1 MHTRRNLL
9 MAFLLGA
16 FLFGGAVTSP
26 SFAFAATD
34 GEGETAEKGKTA
46 EGEGHGAHDTSAP
59 LIPGTDL
66 VLISVI
72 TFGLFLIVL
81 RKFAWG
87 PLIDGLDTRESKYR
101 KLLADAQQDR
111 DRAVALLGDYESKLK
126 AAQAEVDEIIA
137 EARRDAE
144 RTKTDIVAA
153 AQSEAETTRNR
164 ALEDIGRARDQA
176 VAELFDHMRTN
187 VVAATEQVLSRSLN
201 DDDHQ
206 RLVDEALAQVS
217 GS

>member
-1 MHTRRNLL
+1 MHARRLL
-9 MAFLLGA
+9 QLVFILTISA
-16 FLFGGAVTSP
+16 AVLSFTAD
-26 SFAFAATD
+26 SFAASENGDKAA
-34 GEGETAEKGKTA
+34 A
-46 EGEGHGAHDTSAP
+46 GEGHETPGLPGAK
-59 LIPGTDL
+59 TDL
-66 VLISVI
+66 VLISCI
-72 TFGLFLIVL
+72 TFGLFIFVL
-81 RKFAWG
+81 KKVAWA
-87 PLIDGLDTRESKYR
+87 PLVEGLDNRESKYR

-111 DRAVALLGDYESKLK
+111 DKAVTLLEDYEARLK
-126 AAQAEVDEIIA
+126 SAQAEVDEIIA

-153 AQSEAETTRNR
+153 AQQEAETTRNR
-164 ALEDIGRARDQA
+164 ALEDIERARDQA
-176 VAELFDHMRTN
+176 VSELFDHMRSS

>member
-1 MHTRRNLL
+1 MHTRQKLL
-9 MAFLLGA
+9 LAFLLGA
-16 FLFGGAVTSP
+16 VVIGNAFVP
-26 SFAFAATD
+26 SFTLAAAP
-34 GEGETAEKGKTA
+34 EREAGETEVGEEKGA
-46 EGEGHGAHDTSAP
+46 GDGHHEQGAP

-66 VLISVI
+66 VLISII
-72 TFGLFLIVL
+72 TFGLFLFVL
-81 RKFAWG
+81 RKAAWG
-87 PLIDGLDTRESKYR
+87 PLIEGLDNRESKYR

-111 DRAVALLGDYESKLK
+111 DRAVSMLGEYEEKLK

-144 RTKTDIVAA
+144 RTKTDIVTA
-153 AQSEAETTRNR
+153 AQQEAEATRNR
-164 ALEDIGRARDQA
+164 ALDDIGRARDQA
-176 VAELFDHMRTN
+176 VAELFDHMRSN
-187 VVAATEQVLSRSLN
+187 VVAATEQVLTRSLT

>member
-1 MHTRRNLL
+1 MPARRNLL
-9 MAFLLGA
+9 VTILLGA
-16 FLFGGAVTSP
+16 VFFGGVVATP
-26 SFAFAATD
+26 SFAFAAD
-34 GEGETAEKGKTA
+34 EPAAGEEKAAEKD
-46 EGEGHGAHDTSAP
+46 HGAEAP
-59 LIPGTDL
+59 ITPPVDL
-66 VLISVI
+66 VLISI
-72 TFGLFLIVL
+72 TVFLLFLGVL

-87 PLIDGLDTRESKYR
+87 PLIEGLDNRESKYR

-111 DRAVALLGDYESKLK
+111 DRAVALLGDYEAKLK
-126 AAQAEVDEIIA
+126 SAQTEVDEIIA

-144 RTKTDIVAA
+144 RTKTDILAVA
-153 AQSEAETTRNR
+153 QTEAETTRNR
-164 ALEDIGRARDQA
+164 ALDDIGRARDQA
-176 VAELFDHMRTN
+176 VAELFDHMRSN

>member
-1 MHTRRNLL
+1 MHARRNLL
-9 MAFLLGA
+9 VAFLLGA
-16 FLFGGAVTSP
+16 VFLGGTTVSP
-26 SFAFAATD
+26 SFAYEAAD
-34 GEGETAEKGKTA
+34 GEGESAAKGKTA
-46 EGEGHGAHDTSAP
+46 EPAEHAEHDVSAP

-72 TFGLFLIVL
+72 TFGLFLVVL

-87 PLIDGLDTRESKYR
+87 PLIDGLDNRESKYR

-111 DRAVALLGDYESKLK
+111 DKAVALLGDYESKLK

-137 EARRDAE
+137 EARRDAD

-153 AQSEAETTRNR
+153 AQKEAETTRNR

-176 VAELFDHMRTN
+176 VAELFDHMRSS

-206 RLVDEALAQVS
+206 RLIDEALAQVS

>member
-1 MHTRRNLL
+1 MHARRNLL
-9 MAFLLGA
+9 VAFLLGA
-16 FLFGGAVTSP
+16 VLFGGTVTS
-26 SFAFAATD
+26 SAFAAAD
-34 GEGETAEKGKTA
+34 AEGDKAGDDKTA
-46 EGEGHGAHDTSAP
+46 EGGEHGAHDVSAP

-72 TFGLFLIVL
+72 TFGLFLVVL

-87 PLIDGLDTRESKYR
+87 PLIDGLDNRESKYR

-111 DRAVALLGDYESKLK
+111 DKAVALLGDYESKLK

-137 EARRDAE
+137 EARRDAD

-153 AQSEAETTRNR
+153 AQKEAEVTRKR

-176 VAELFDHMRTN
+176 VAELFDHMRSN
-187 VVAATEQVLSRSLN
+187 VIAATEQVLSRSLN
-201 DDDHQ
+201 DDDRG
-206 RLVDEALAQVS
+206 RLVDEALSQLS
-217 GS
+217 SS

>member
-1 MHTRRNLL
+1 MHTRQKLL
-9 MAFLLGA
+9 LAFLLGA
-16 FLFGGAVTSP
+16 AVIGNAFVP
-26 SFAFAATD
+26 SFALAAAP
-34 GEGETAEKGKTA
+34 EGEAEET
-46 EGEGHGAHDTSAP
+46 EVGEEKEAGDAHHEQGAP

-66 VLISVI
+66 VLISII
-72 TFGLFLIVL
+72 TFGLFLFVL
-81 RKFAWG
+81 RKAAWG
-87 PLIDGLDTRESKYR
+87 PLIEGLDNRESRYR

-111 DRAVALLGDYESKLK
+111 DRAVSMLGEYEEKLK

-144 RTKTDIVAA
+144 RTKTDIVTA
-153 AQSEAETTRNR
+153 AQQEAEATRNR
-164 ALEDIGRARDQA
+164 ALDDIGRARDQA
-176 VAELFDHMRTN
+176 VAELFDHMRSN
-187 VVAATEQVLSRSLN
+187 VVAATEQVLTRSLT

>member
-1 MHTRRNLL
+1 MHARRNLL
-9 MAFLLGA
+9 FAFLIGA
-16 FLFGGAVTSP
+16 AVTGH
-26 SFAFAATD
+26 AFAPSAAYAETPAGETSAADGD
-34 GEGETAEKGKTA
+34 GEKKEADHHEQG
-46 EGEGHGAHDTSAP
+46 AP
-59 LIPGTDL
+59 LVPGTDL
-66 VLISVI
+66 VLISII
-72 TFGLFLIVL
+72 TFGLFLFVL
-81 RKFAWG
+81 RKAAWG
-87 PLIDGLDTRESKYR
+87 PLIEGLDNRESKYR

-111 DRAVALLGDYESKLK
+111 DRAVSMLGEYEEKLK

-144 RTKTDIVAA
+144 RTKTDIVTA
-153 AQSEAETTRNR
+153 AQKEAETTRNR
-164 ALEDIGRARDQA
+164 ALDDIGRARDQA
-176 VAELFDHMRTN
+176 ISELFDHMRAN